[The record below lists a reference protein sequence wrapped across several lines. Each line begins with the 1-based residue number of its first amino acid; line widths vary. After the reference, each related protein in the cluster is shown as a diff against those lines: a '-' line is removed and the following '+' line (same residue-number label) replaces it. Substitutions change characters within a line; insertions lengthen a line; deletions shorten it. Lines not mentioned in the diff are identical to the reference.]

1 MRAFS
6 GRFQD
11 PNRVNLRKA
20 GRAAIVLPLVLAVGV
35 AADND
40 AAALF
45 ASFGGLAALVFA
57 DFGGPLP
64 RRFRA
69 YVALA
74 VIGGLLVAVGTA
86 FADTIYPAAV
96 ATGIAAF
103 LIAFAGSLGGYFA
116 AGGSAATLA
125 IVLAVMTPGVEAN
138 LLSRE
143 AGWIGGVLLSG
154 VAAVLLWPVHQ
165 RDRVRQDAA
174 QVLREAAAALRT
186 PVGARDLTALRAADA
201 ELGRRAGVVYR
212 PVGSITRERA
222 LVALVILARRLPALL
237 EATTAAER
245 SADAD
250 SSPEYQALVAG
261 VVDALDT
268 SAQILTGALDAE
280 LDVDEMQQARRAH
293 VDALER
299 WTASALTGEGATRVI
314 NRFTAVFPARR
325 LALAAAQ
332 IGSHAHDAMHDTMR
346 SRSAGQVALADPW
359 ALLRA
364 HCTLRSVRLRNAA
377 RAGLGLGLAVFVA
390 KTTSVQHSFWVVLAA
405 LSVLRSSALGTG
417 ATALQAM
424 VGALLGFG
432 VASAVMVTVGGDEA
446 WLWIL
451 LVIAAFLAGYTPG
464 AVNYVVGQAAFTVL
478 VVLTFNII
486 VPGGWRTGLVRV
498 EDIFIGAGVALAV
511 GALVWPRG
519 ARGVARR
526 SFAELLRAGNAHLH
540 AALDVTLRGRE
551 RDLVAA
557 AESVS
562 DARARA
568 DAALADLALEHGGG
582 HVDREGW
589 GTLLIDALLT
599 DLAAGGIGRVPTLYG
614 PFDGCPDT
622 RRFLEDE
629 GGAVTDGVE
638 RDARRLLEEGVA
650 ALGDSTPVPTPLPP
664 TLAQCL
670 TDHARTDLHQA
681 IGLIWVHE
689 WLTLAADR
697 PH

>member
-1 MRAFS
+1 
-6 GRFQD
+6 
-11 PNRVNLRKA
+11 
-20 GRAAIVLPLVLAVGV
+20 
-35 AADND
+35 
-40 AAALF
+40 
-45 ASFGGLAALVFA
+45 
-57 DFGGPLP
+57 
-64 RRFRA
+64 
-69 YVALA
+69 
-74 VIGGLLVAVGTA
+74 
-86 FADTIYPAAV
+86 
-96 ATGIAAF
+96 
-103 LIAFAGSLGGYFA
+103 
-116 AGGSAATLA
+116 
-125 IVLAVMTPGVEAN
+125 
-138 LLSRE
+138 
-143 AGWIGGVLLSG
+143 
-154 VAAVLLWPVHQ
+154 
-165 RDRVRQDAA
+165 VRQDAA

-201 ELGRRAGVVYR
+201 ELGHRAGVVYR

-222 LVALVILARRLPALL
+222 LVALVILTRRLPALL
-237 EATTAAER
+237 DATTAAEQ

-250 SSPEYQALVAG
+250 SSPEYRALVAG
-261 VVDALDT
+261 VADALDT
-268 SAQILTGALDAE
+268 AAQILSGAPDAA
-280 LDVDEMQQARRAH
+280 LDVDAMQRARAAH
-293 VDALER
+293 VDELER
-299 WTASALTGEGATRVI
+299 WTASALTGDGATRVI
-314 NRFTAVFPARR
+314 DRFTAVFPARR
-325 LALAAAQ
+325 LALAATQ
-332 IGSHAHDAMHDTMR
+332 IGTAAHDAMHDTMR
-346 SRSAGQVALADPW
+346 SRSAGQLALADPW

-364 HCTLRSVRLRNAA
+364 HLTLRSVRLRNAA
-377 RAGLGLGLAVFVA
+377 RAGVGLGLAVLVA

-432 VASAVMVTVGGDEA
+432 VASAVMLTVGGDEA

-540 AALDVTLRGRE
+540 AALDVTLRGGE
-551 RDLVAA
+551 HDLAA
-557 AESVS
+557 AAASVV

-614 PFDGCPDT
+614 SFDGCPDT
-622 RRFLEDE
+622 RRVLEDE
-629 GGAVTDGVE
+629 GEAVSDGVE
-638 RDARRLLEEGVA
+638 RDARRLLEDGVE
-650 ALGDSTPVPTPLPP
+650 ALVSSAPVPTPLPP

-670 TDHARTDLHQA
+670 ADHATTDLHQA